1 MRQIM
6 GWVKVRIADMEEDA
20 RKIKT
25 LVDTCMVWMVSNLK
39 HYGGGMREMS
49 LNTLNLSIF

>member
-6 GWVKVRIADMEEDA
+6 GWAKVRIADMEEDA